1 MRMQRVNQLQRAF
14 GEMQLVMHG
23 VEHGDRQ
30 TLKQCHT
37 GPQRIAELQLATHR
51 AFGHLR
57 DFLTG
62 SGGLAQLINN
72 LFVDERGVHIHH
84 QQTGLSQRRYGIGG
98 TAQSP
103 NFAFGG
109 LVNKMHIFLR
119 HAFDS
124 RKTLRQCPL

>member
-1 MRMQRVNQLQRAF
+1 
-14 GEMQLVMHG
+14 MHG

-30 TLKQCHT
+30 AFKQRHAS
-37 GPQRIAELQLATHR
+37 PQRIAELQFAAHR

-57 DFLTG
+57 DFLAG
-62 SGGLAQLINN
+62 SGGLAQLIDN
-72 LFVDERGVHIHH
+72 LFINERGVHIHH
-84 QQTGLSQRRYGIGG
+84 QQTGLSQRWYGIGG

-109 LVNKMHIFLR
+109 LVNKMHIFLH

-124 RKTLRQCPL
+124 RETLGQCPL